1 MHKLANCE
9 IGYENDGGR
18 TPTNE
23 TKQIISSQ
31 QTFLVRG
38 SLPLNTFTKQKKYKK
53 NFLQREAWKYPTLQ
67 SENQSVL
74 VVWCKGNRR
83 PFIKQPIGS
92 QVTKKREKGTRNS
105 KVAYYNP
112 TTKAKNLMTLFFILS
127 PIFISPS
134 EDKNSWIIAALF

>member
-1 MHKLANCE
+1 MEMVYQFRTNTTTKE
-9 IGYENDGGR
+9 IYIYI
-18 TPTNE
+18 
-23 TKQIISSQ
+23 K
-31 QTFLVRG
+31 V
-38 SLPLNTFTKQKKYKK
+38 YK
-53 NFLQREAWKYPTLQ
+53 
-67 SENQSVL
+67 
-74 VVWCKGNRR
+74 NRR

-92 QVTKKREKGTRNS
+92 QVTKKREKGMRNS